1 VKHPYTTANIAQLFM
16 DNIVRLHG
24 LPNSLVSDRD
34 TIFLSKF
41 WQQLFEVYK
50 IDLKLSTAYHPQTD
64 GQTER
69 VNQCLEMYLRCAVQ
83 EAPATWKSWLSLAEL
98 WYNTN
103 YHSSLGCSPFKA
115 LYGCEANLGAL
126 PTIPADTSVDV
137 TELVENREAHLQAL
151 KEHLA
156 RAQNKMKQMAD
167 RLRTDLQFQ
176 VGDQVLLKLQPYTQS
191 TVASRPYPK
200 LSHKY
205 YGPYSISEKISPVA
219 YKLHLPD
226 GVQIHPVFHI
236 SQLKPYTP
244 DHTLVYE
251 HLPTISDLEAAKAV
265 PASILDRR
273 LVKKGNT
280 AVLQVKVAW
289 TNLPATSTT

>member
-1 VKHPYTTANIAQLFM
+1 VKHPYTAANIAQLFM

-24 LPNSLVSDRD
+24 LPKSLVSDRD

-137 TELVENREAHLQAL
+137 TELVKNKEAHLQAL

-176 VGDQVLLKLQPYTQS
+176 VEDHVLLKLQPYTQS
-191 TVASRPYPK
+191 TV
-200 LSHKY
+200 L
-205 YGPYSISEKISPVA
+205 VA
-219 YKLHLPD
+219 LIPNSLTSTM
-226 GVQIHPVFHI
+226 VLIQF
-236 SQLKPYTP
+236 L
-244 DHTLVYE
+244 
-251 HLPTISDLEAAKAV
+251 
-265 PASILDRR
+265 RR
-273 LVKKGNT
+273 LVQ
-280 AVLQVKVAW
+280 LH
-289 TNLPATSTT
+289 TSFTCLMVSKFILFFTSVS